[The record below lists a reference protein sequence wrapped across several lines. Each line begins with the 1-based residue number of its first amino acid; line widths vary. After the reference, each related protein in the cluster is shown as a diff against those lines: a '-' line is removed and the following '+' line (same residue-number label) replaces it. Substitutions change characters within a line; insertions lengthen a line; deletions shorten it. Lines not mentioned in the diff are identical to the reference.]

1 MEKQG
6 GKSSEKP
13 KKYGIDAEIGRLEV
27 PTYEIKKG
35 SQKVFSTERDVFPET
50 GSRERYKTV
59 CFRELAVF
67 SCCDMPFRKSAQKL
81 NRTLRRKEG
90 QLVEPRTMANLVD
103 REGEAIAACVE
114 TKAKTILKCYDFTD
128 EGVSTGDTSRY
139 GLLANESVLSE
150 ERVSQAGKE
159 LNDSLPKERQI
170 DVESLQGTCEDP
182 TKVKALIS
190 VDDVL
195 CKKQKVS
202 GRKRGSSPPK
212 KKERVKNTVAHLQRR
227 KGETYTMTTAT
238 IAQMMIVLLAFLLSN
253 GLMIVP
259 GQLVFFT
266 DGAEDLLGAIQ
277 NVFAFLPFKL
287 ILDWYHLDKKC
298 QQRLSMAMKGKEKRN
313 TVLLEL
319 LAWLWIGKVDQA
331 IAYLRSLHPDDIKDA
346 EHIEK
351 LIGYFSRNLSFIPC
365 YALRQQLGLRVS
377 SNPVEKANDL
387 LVSNRQKHNGMSWS
401 PSGSHSLAIL
411 TSLRRN
417 DEHMQWL
424 LHHDIRFQFDAA
436 AQKPAA

>member
-1 MEKQG
+1 
-6 GKSSEKP
+6 
-13 KKYGIDAEIGRLEV
+13 
-27 PTYEIKKG
+27 
-35 SQKVFSTERDVFPET
+35 
-50 GSRERYKTV
+50 V
-59 CFRELAVF
+59 CFREIAVF
-67 SCCDMPFRKSAQKL
+67 SCCDLPFRKSAEKL
-81 NRTLRRKEG
+81 NRVLRRKEG
-90 QLVEPRTMANLVD
+90 QLVQPRTMANLVE

-114 TKAKTILKCYDFTD
+114 NKAKTILKCHDFTD
-128 EGVSTGDTSRY
+128 EGVCTGDTSRY
-139 GLLANESVLSE
+139 GLLTSESVLSK

-159 LNDSLPKERQI
+159 LNDMLPKERQLE
-170 DVESLQGTCEDP
+170 VESLQDTFENP
-182 TKVKALIS
+182 MQVKALIS

-202 GRKRGSSPPK
+202 GRKKGSPSPK
-212 KKERVKNTVAHLQRR
+212 KKERVKNTVAHIQSG
-227 KGETYTMTTAT
+227 KGETYTVTTAT
-238 IAQMMIVLLAFLLSN
+238 IAQMMMVLVAFLLSN
-253 GLMIVP
+253 GLILIP
-259 GQLVFFT
+259 GPVVFFT
-266 DGAEDLLGAIQ
+266 DGAEDLLVPIQ
-277 NVFAFLPFKL
+277 KVFAFLPFKL

-313 TVLLEL
+313 MVLQEL

-331 IAYLRSLHPDDIKDA
+331 IHFLRSLDPNDIKDA

-365 YALRQQLGLRVS
+365 YALRQKLGLRVS

-401 PSGSHSLAIL
+401 ASGSNSLAIL

-424 LHHDIRFQFDAA
+424 LHHDIRFQFALA
-436 AQKPAA
+436 PQMPAA